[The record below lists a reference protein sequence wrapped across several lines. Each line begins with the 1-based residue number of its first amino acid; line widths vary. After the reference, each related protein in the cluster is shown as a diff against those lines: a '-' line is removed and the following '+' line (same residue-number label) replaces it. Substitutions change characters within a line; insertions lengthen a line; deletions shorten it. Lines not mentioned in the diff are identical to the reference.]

1 MNSTHILG
9 SREPEITSPAVSR
22 RDAVLRTG
30 KLAGAFALATLPLSL
45 GFMTRKA
52 LAQGPITQE
61 QLNALNFALRLE
73 RLEAAF
79 YTQGLA
85 SSLDFAETR
94 PIFEQISKHEAAH
107 VLVLET
113 LLAGNAQP
121 PPTFNFGSAFSSL
134 DTFVTMAQGFE
145 DVGVRAYKGQVETLA
160 TSAELLS
167 LALRIHSV
175 EARHAAMV
183 RRLPQSPAVKGW
195 ITGNEGATGDL
206 APVYAGEEVTLQF
219 EVDVQQFGPPDAAT
233 EAFDEPLDGASVSAI
248 IGPFIGP
255 PAPPPET

>member
-1 MNSTHILG
+1 MNTTTILG
-9 SREPEITSPAVSR
+9 TLASEMTAPAVSR

-30 KLAGAFALATLPLSL
+30 KVAGALALATLPLSL
-45 GFMTRKA
+45 GVMTRKA
-52 LAQGPITQE
+52 FAQGPITPE
-61 QLNALNFALRLE
+61 QLTALNFALKLE
-73 RLEAAF
+73 RLEASF
-79 YTQGLA
+79 YAQALA
-85 SSLDFAETR
+85 SGLDFGDTR

-113 LLAGNAQP
+113 VLAASAAP
-121 PPTFNFGSAFSSL
+121 VPTFDFGNAFSSL

-145 DVGVRAYKGQVETLA
+145 DLGVRAYKGQVETLA

-167 LALRIHSV
+167 VALRIHSV

-183 RRLPQSPAVKGW
+183 RRLPQSPAAKGW

-206 APVYAGEEVTLQF
+206 APVYDGEEVSFQF
-219 EVDVQQFGPPDAAT
+219 VVDVQQFGPPDAAT
-233 EAFDEPLDGASVSAI
+233 EAFDEPLESGAVDAI